1 MTDARIFF
9 LPRGVRMRWDG
20 VRGRQV
26 LLGPERALLLDEIG
40 HAVMAEVDG
49 ESSVAVIAGRLS
61 RKFEAPVEVIQ
72 PDVAEFLD
80 GLLAKR
86 LLEVRP

>member
-1 MTDARIFF
+1 
-9 LPRGVRMRWDG
+9 MRWDG
-20 VRGRQV
+20 VRSTQV
-26 LLGPERALLLDEIG
+26 LLGPERALMLDEIG

-49 ESSVAVIAGRLS
+49 AASVAIIADRLS
-61 RKFEAPVEVIQ
+61 QKFEAPVDVIL
-72 PDVAEFLD
+72 PDVTEFLN